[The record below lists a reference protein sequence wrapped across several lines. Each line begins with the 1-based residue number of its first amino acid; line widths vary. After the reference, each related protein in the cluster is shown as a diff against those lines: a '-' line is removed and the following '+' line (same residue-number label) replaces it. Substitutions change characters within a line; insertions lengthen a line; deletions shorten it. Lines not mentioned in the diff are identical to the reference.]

1 MNSFARSTALVFACL
16 LGLTR
21 LMAAEPQADF
31 DQAEKLAKDNNHRE
45 AANAF
50 KAILER
56 KDVDGRLLAK
66 TLAHA
71 VESLEN
77 LSAPAE
83 AEQVIESAATSHA
96 GQWLV
101 VEQAAKSLMQLDHE
115 GRWLNNQFVRGGNS
129 GLYRNAEARDR
140 VRALQL
146 LLAARK
152 AMPAD
157 AAKSDRGRLMALLI
171 AAWGEERSAS
181 ELLRLT
187 DVTTLPDYDEQPPWE
202 RQYDEMRG
210 YPVDEQGEPVFFA
223 MPASFESATT
233 DGERLRWAFQE
244 WAAISAGNAT
254 VAKFRW
260 AQRVKDWLGVGT
272 LNNIF
277 RANDDASVTRNSIAA
292 LHTLSEDETTAKL
305 ATGPK
310 RFKLPRGYSFL
321 ADLREV
327 SVAKVDPKDVFDGDQ
342 DDALSNN
349 LDASSLIVDELR
361 GRHQFVEAAAELNA
375 AIARTS
381 DQDMLKSL
389 RDQHEQI
396 VGNWGAIETGEYG
409 KSQPEGRKARLSLLY
424 RNTTKAEFSARRVDV
439 AKLLEDTK
447 AYLKSR
453 PQDHDWEKSE
463 VGNIG
468 QRLLKEGGLKYLS
481 VPVAHWTQDLQPAA
495 KHWDKRIEIETP
507 LSEAGAYLVEVSFNG
522 EHTTRALL
530 WIEGLAIVQSWS
542 EGSLHCFV
550 CDAVT
555 GAPVPNAKVNFFGY
569 STEYKRDGILTSR
582 ASLQYKFSEATKTT
596 DENGVVKL
604 GVNDVMK
611 WLIVARD
618 GRGHVAY
625 MGYDALGY
633 PNVYESQPRQ
643 SRIFTITDRPVY
655 RPGQEVKWQL
665 WARMVGYDPKLN
677 TNPFTGDKCEIT
689 IMNPRGEKVSEKT
702 YRVDESGAVQDTL
715 ALAEDATLG
724 SYQMSIRLNG
734 NDGPFGNHS
743 FRVEEYK
750 KPEFEVKVK
759 APEKPVALGEAFEFS
774 VKADYYFG
782 GAVKEGR
789 VKYKVQRTAHIDTW
803 FPAGRWDWLFGS
815 GYGWRSTSYSWY
827 PGADSWCIAMP
838 RWPWYGGRSDP
849 PELVAEGEQ
858 AIGADGTIKVK
869 IDTALAKELHGDE
882 DHRYSIDVEVTDN
895 SRRTIFGKGGVLAAR
910 KPFMAYVSLDRGWYQ
925 TGDQATAS
933 FFARTLD
940 GREVEATGAVT
951 VFKVTYAANGT
962 PNEESVH
969 SAPVKLKPDD
979 AHTGE
984 RATFKWP
991 QAGQYRVSVKLKDTA
1006 GHEVEA
1012 STFVL
1017 VRGEGFN
1024 GKDFRF
1030 DDLEVV
1036 TAQDEYKPGDEV
1048 ELLINTNRPGSTVA
1062 LFVRD
1067 TRKDPVWL
1075 TLDGK
1080 STSYRFKLSE
1090 ADQPNIFIDAYTVS
1104 NATLHKVTRQIIV
1117 PPSKRIATVE
1127 LITDKPTYQPRESS
1141 KATLRVKD
1149 QHGQPFVGNVVLTA
1163 YDKSLEYISGGSN
1176 TPEMR
1181 GYFWGW
1187 QRIHSGRFGYSA
1199 RSLEGWL
1206 LREGE
1211 PRMAIPVVNIVQG
1224 IGDSYEPLSKSS
1236 RVSSSVRS
1244 RALSAVAP
1252 APMAM
1257 AAPPASPAEGRASA
1271 KAEATLS
1278 YSAGDVG
1285 GGAAG
1290 NEPAQPVMIR
1300 TNLADSA
1307 VWLTS
1312 VKTNEA
1318 GEASIDFAMPDNLT
1332 TWKLQSWVMGRD
1344 TQVGEASVEVITRK
1358 DLMVRLQAPRFFVEK
1373 DEVTISANVHN
1384 ETDKE
1389 LGVRAL
1395 LEVTSGGGDLVAL
1408 DDGKMPSLQGSIP
1421 AHGEKRFD
1429 WRAKVRGSG
1438 QVQITVKAIAEGAS
1452 DAMQMSFPVYEHG
1465 TLKTDSWSLA
1475 MRGDQGSGKI
1485 EFTVP
1490 AERRPE
1496 LSRLEVRYSPTL
1508 AMAMIDALPYLA
1520 DYPYGCTE
1528 QTLNRFVPTVIT
1540 LGVLKDLGLDLKAI
1554 RDKRVNLNAQEI
1566 GDAKDRAKRWQGKN
1580 DKGENKDAVFDE
1592 AKVQRMARAG
1602 LTRLAAMKGSDGG
1615 WGWFPG
1621 GRESSAHITAQVVHG
1636 LIAAQQAG
1644 MKDARIDALIQSG
1657 MAFLE
1662 AHENEELRKM
1672 RLPEKDTHH
1681 KSQPDN
1687 TDALV
1692 HCVLAERGIGDK
1704 AMRAAL
1710 YDHRADLS
1718 HLNVALLG
1726 LAFHQVKDT
1735 ERRDMCLRNLRQF
1748 VKQDDENQTAWLDLP
1763 GQGWWFWWHDPI
1775 ETQAAFLRLLC
1786 KVEPKG
1792 DLASRIAKHLL
1803 NNRRNGHYWNSTR
1816 DTAAVIESLAAY
1828 VKASGESKP
1837 DLKLEVVL
1845 DGEVKKTLA
1854 ITAENLFAFDSSFV
1868 LDGLDVKSGKH
1879 TLEFRKQGGSPL
1891 YANAY
1896 LTVYSKE
1903 DMIPA
1908 AGLEVKVNRK
1918 FYKLTEQK
1926 QTKQVSGSRGQVVG
1940 QQTLKYARTE
1950 LASGDPLI
1958 SGDLVEVELSIESK
1972 NDYEYVLIADPKPAG
1987 FEPVDVQSGWS
1998 WTGLSAYRE
2007 FRDEKVAFF
2016 ADRLPQGTHN
2026 VSYRVKAE
2034 IPGKFSALPTKA
2046 EAMYAPELRAN
2057 AAEWKAAISDR

>member
-1 MNSFARSTALVFACL
+1 
-16 LGLTR
+16 
-21 LMAAEPQADF
+21 MAIEPQSAF
-31 DQAEKLAKDNNHRE
+31 DQAVKLATDNNHRE

-56 KDVDGRLLAK
+56 KDVDGHLLAK
-66 TLAHA
+66 TLEHA
-71 VESLEN
+71 VESLSN
-77 LSAPAE
+77 LNEPDE
-83 AEQVIESAATSHA
+83 AEQVIEAAAKTHA

-101 VEQAAKSLMQLDHE
+101 LEQAAHSLMEVDHD
-115 GRWLNNQFVRGGNS
+115 GRWLNNQFVRGSDS
-129 GLYRNAEARDR
+129 GLYRDATERDR
-140 VRALQL
+140 VRSLQL

-157 AAKSDRGRLMALLI
+157 TSKADRGRLLALLI
-171 AAWGEERSAS
+171 NAWGEERSAS

-187 DVTTLPDYDEQPPWE
+187 DVSTLPDYDEQHPWE
-202 RQYDEMRG
+202 HHDDAHG
-210 YPVDEQGEPVFFA
+210 YPVDEKGEPLFFA
-223 MPASFESATT
+223 MPASFEAATT
-233 DGERLRWAFQE
+233 DGERLRWALHE
-244 WAAISAGNAT
+244 WAGVSAGNA
-254 VAKFRW
+254 VLAKYQW
-260 AQRVKDWLGVGT
+260 AERVQSWFGVGT
-272 LNNIF
+272 LENMF
-277 RANDDASVTRNSIAA
+277 HADVSAMRSSSIAA
-292 LHTLSEDETTAKL
+292 VHTLAEDETTAKL

-310 RFKLPRGYSFL
+310 RFKLPRDYAFL
-321 ADLREV
+321 TDLREV
-327 SVAKVDPKDVFDGDQ
+327 AVAKMDPKDVFDGHEGEHETISR
-342 DDALSNN
+342 A
-349 LDASSLIVDELR
+349 ASHSIVSELLA
-361 GRHQFVEAAAELNA
+361 RHQFVEAAVELQA
-375 AIARTS
+375 AIKRTT
-381 DQDMLKSL
+381 DKDELKSL

-396 VGNWGAIETGEYG
+396 VGNWGRIEDG
-409 KSQPEGRKARLSLLY
+409 KPQPAGTKAKLSLVF
-424 RNTTKAEFSARRVDV
+424 RNATKAEFSARRVDV

-447 AYLKSR
+447 AYLKTR
-453 PQDHDWEKSE
+453 PQEQDWERINLS
-463 VGNIG
+463 GIG
-468 QRLLKEGGLKYLS
+468 RRLLNDEGLKYLS
-481 VPVAHWTQDLQPAA
+481 APVATWAQDLQPRP
-495 KHWDKRIEIETP
+495 KHWDKRIESETP

-522 EHTTRALL
+522 EHATRALL
-530 WIEGLAIVQSWS
+530 WIERLAMVQTTLSD
-542 EGSLHCFV
+542 GVHCFV

-555 GAPVPNAKVNFFGY
+555 GAPVAKASVNAFGY
-569 STEYKRDGILTSR
+569 RAEWKRDGILTSKS
-582 ASLQYKFSEATKTT
+582 SLQYTFTEMTRST
-596 DENGVVKL
+596 DEHGVVKL
-604 GVNDVMK
+604 TAQNDLQWV
-611 WLIVARD
+611 ITARD
-618 GRGHVAY
+618 KQGRLAY
-625 MGYDALGY
+625 SGF
-633 PNVYESQPRQ
+633 ESFYSPGRNAEQLRQ
-643 SRIFTITDRPVY
+643 SRIFTMTDRPVY
-655 RPGQEVKWQL
+655 RPGQPVKWQL
-665 WARMVGYDPKLN
+665 WARQVGYDPKLI
-677 TNPFTGDKCEIT
+677 TNAFTGDKCEVI
-689 IMNPRGEKVSEKT
+689 IMNQRGEKVSEKT
-702 YRVDESGAVQDTL
+702 YRVDESGAVEDSLT
-715 ALAEDATLG
+715 LAEDATLG
-724 SYQMSIRLNG
+724 VYRMIIKLNG
-734 NDGPFGNHS
+734 KDGPFGNHS

-759 APEKPVALGEAFEFS
+759 APDEPVALGDAFEFS

-789 VKYKVQRTAHIDTW
+789 VKYKVQRTAHTDTW

-827 PGADSWCIAMP
+827 PGANSWCMCVP
-838 RWPWYGGRSDP
+838 RWPWYFQRSDP
-849 PELVAEGEQ
+849 PELIAQGEQ
-858 AIGADGTIKVK
+858 AIGPDGTIKVK

-882 DHRYSIDVEVTDN
+882 DHRYSIEVEVTDN
-895 SRRTIFGKGGVLAAR
+895 SRRTIFGKGSVLAAR
-910 KPFMAYVSLDRGWYQ
+910 KPFMTYVTMDRGWYQ
-925 TGDQATAS
+925 TGDQAKAS
-933 FFARTLD
+933 FAARTLD
-940 GREVEATGAVT
+940 GRAVKATGAMT
-951 VFKVTYAANGT
+951 VFKVSYAADGT
-962 PNEESVH
+962 LKEESMH
-969 SAPVKLKPDD
+969 EADVKLADE
-979 AHTGE
+979 E
-984 RATFKWP
+984 RGASAQATFKWP
-991 QAGQYRVSVKLKDTA
+991 KAGQYRVRLKLTDTK
-1006 GHEVEA
+1006 GHTEES
-1012 STFVL
+1012 STFVV

-1024 GKDFRF
+1024 GKDSRF
-1030 DDLEVV
+1030 DDLEVL

-1048 ELLINTNRPGSTVA
+1048 ELLINTNRTGATVA

-1067 TRKDPVWL
+1067 ANKDPVWL

-1104 NATLHKVTRQIIV
+1104 NAVLHKVTRQIIV
-1117 PPSKRIATVE
+1117 PPSKRIASVE
-1127 LITDKPTYQPRESS
+1127 LVTDKPTYQPRESS

-1149 QHGQPFVGNVVLTA
+1149 QHGQPFVGNVVITA
-1163 YDKSLEYISGGSN
+1163 YDKALEYISGGGN

-1181 GYFWGW
+1181 GFFWGW
-1187 QRIHSGRFGYSA
+1187 KRNHSISIKD
-1199 RSLEGWL
+1199 SLRRLETGL
-1206 LREGE
+1206 QKEGE
-1211 PRMAIPVVNIVQG
+1211 IAMNLWLSSEVVEFDG
-1224 IGDSYEPLSKSS
+1224 FMTSS
-1236 RVSSSVRS
+1236 ATGSMRS
-1244 RALSAVAP
+1244 RGMPSAKSPMAP

-1257 AAPPASPAEGRASA
+1257 AAPPASPAEGRALA
-1271 KAEATLS
+1271 KNS
-1278 YSAGDVG
+1278 YASESFGGVGAG
-1285 GGAAG
+1285 GGFGRGESA
-1290 NEPAQPVMIR
+1290 PAEPVMIR
-1300 TNLADSA
+1300 SNLADSA

-1318 GEASIDFAMPDNLT
+1318 GEASIDFPLPDNLT
-1332 TWKLQSWVMGRD
+1332 TWKLQSWVMGRE

-1389 LGVRAL
+1389 LGVKAL

-1408 DDGKMPSLQGSIP
+1408 DDGSEQGQGVTASSRQRGDDGKMPSLLGTIP
-1421 AHGEKRFD
+1421 AHSEKRFD
-1429 WRAKVRGSG
+1429 WRAKVKGSG
-1438 QVQITVKAIAEGAS
+1438 QVQLTVKAISEGAS
-1452 DAMQMSFPVYEHG
+1452 DAMQMSFPVIEHG

-1475 MRGDQGSGKI
+1475 MRSDQGSGKL

-1490 AERRPE
+1490 DERRPE

-1566 GDAKDRAKRWQGKN
+1566 GDAKERAKRWQGKT
-1580 DKGENKDAVFDE
+1580 DKGEDKDAVFDE
-1592 AKVQRMARAG
+1592 SKVQRMARSG
-1602 LTRLAAMKGSDGG
+1602 LNRLAAMKNNDNG
-1615 WGWFPG
+1615 WSWFPG
-1621 GRESSAHITAQVVHG
+1621 ARESSAHITAQVVHG
-1636 LIAAQQAG
+1636 LIAAQRAG
-1644 MKDARIDALIQSG
+1644 LKEAKIDELIRLG
-1657 MAFLE
+1657 TAWLE
-1662 AHENEELRKM
+1662 AHENGELRRM
-1672 RLPEKDTHH
+1672 RLPAKDRDH
-1681 KSQPDN
+1681 KSQPDD

-1692 HCVLAERGIGDK
+1692 HSVLAERGIGDK

-1710 YDHRADLS
+1710 YDHRGDLS

-1763 GQGWWFWWHDPI
+1763 GKGWWFWWHDPI

-1792 DLASRIAKHLL
+1792 DLASRLAKHLL

-1816 DTAAVIESLAAY
+1816 DTAAVVEALADY

-1837 DLKLEVVL
+1837 DMKLDVVL
-1845 DGEVKKTLA
+1845 DGEVKKSLT

-1868 LDGLDVKSGKH
+1868 LDGLDVRSGKH
-1879 TLEFRKQGGSPL
+1879 TLEFRKQGGSAL

-1896 LTVYSKE
+1896 LTVYSKQ

-1918 FYKLTEQK
+1918 FYKLVEQK
-1926 QTKQVSGSRGQVVG
+1926 QTKEVSGSRGQVVA
-1940 QQTLKYARTE
+1940 QQGVKYQRVE
-1950 LASGDPLI
+1950 LASGDPLV

-2016 ADRLPQGTHN
+2016 AERLPQGTHN

>member
-1 MNSFARSTALVFACL
+1 MNSLARSTLVAIACL
-16 LGLTR
+16 LGFTP
-21 LMAAEPQADF
+21 LMAIEQPQTAF
-31 DQAEKLAKDNNHRE
+31 DQAEKLANDNNHRE

-56 KDVDGRLLAK
+56 RDVEGRLIAK
-66 TLAHA
+66 TLQRA
-71 VESLEN
+71 VESLNN
-77 LSAPAE
+77 LDEAAE
-83 AEQVIESAATSHA
+83 AEQVIETAAKSHA
-96 GQWLV
+96 DQWLV
-101 VEQAAKSLMQLDHE
+101 LEQAALSIMQLNHQ
-115 GRWLNNQFVRGGNS
+115 GRWLNNQFMRSGQS
-129 GLYRNAEARDR
+129 GLYRDATERDR
-140 VRALQL
+140 VRAFQL

-157 AAKSDRGRLMALLI
+157 ASKADRGRLLATLI
-171 AAWGEERSAS
+171 AAWGDGRSPS

-187 DVTTLPDYDEQPPWE
+187 DVTTLPDYDESYPWQHQ
-202 RQYDEMRG
+202 RDEARG
-210 YPVDEQGEPVFFA
+210 YPVDEKGEPVFFA
-223 MPASFESATT
+223 MPASFEAATT
-233 DGERLRWAFQE
+233 DGERLRWALHE
-244 WAAISAGNAT
+244 WAGVSAGNA
-254 VAKFRW
+254 VLAKYRW
-260 AQRVKDWLGVGT
+260 AERVQSWFGVGT
-272 LNNIF
+272 LENVF
-277 RANDDASVTRNSIAA
+277 RAEADESATRTSIAA
-292 LHTLSEDETTAKL
+292 VHTLAEDETTAKL

-310 RFKLPRGYSFL
+310 RFKLPRDYAFL

-327 SVAKVDPKDVFDGDQ
+327 SVAKVDPKDVFDGDG
-342 DDALSNN
+342 DDGVSSSRA
-349 LDASSLIVDELR
+349 ASASIVSEFLA
-361 GRHQFVEAAAELNA
+361 RHQFVEAATELKA
-375 AIARTS
+375 AMTRTT
-381 DQDMLKSL
+381 DKDELKSL

-396 VGNWGAIETGEYG
+396 VGNWGRIENG
-409 KSQPEGRKARLSLLY
+409 KPQPAGTKAKLSLVF
-424 RNTTKAEFSARRVDV
+424 RNATKAEFSARRVDV

-447 AYLKSR
+447 AYLKTR
-453 PQDHDWEKSE
+453 PQQQEWELTNVSR
-463 VGNIG
+463 IG
-468 QRLLKEGGLKYLS
+468 HRLMEDSGLKYLS
-481 VPVAHWTQDLQPAA
+481 APVATWTQDLQPRS
-495 KHWDKRIEIETP
+495 KHWDERIEAETP

-530 WIEGLAIVQSWS
+530 WIEGLAIVQTTLSD
-542 EGSLHCFV
+542 GVHCFV

-555 GAPVPNAKVNFFGY
+555 GAPVPNAKVNGFGY
-569 STEYKRDGILTSR
+569 RAEWKRDGVLTSKS
-582 ASLQYKFSEATKTT
+582 SLQYTFNEATRST
-596 DENGVVKL
+596 DEHGVVKFSAR
-604 GVNDVMK
+604 NDLQ
-611 WLIVARD
+611 WLFVARD
-618 GRGHVAY
+618 AAGRLAY
-625 MGYDALGY
+625 SGF
-633 PNVYESQPRQ
+633 ESFYSPGRNAEMLRQ
-643 SRIFTITDRPVY
+643 SRVFTMTDRPVY
-655 RPGQEVKWQL
+655 RPGQPVKWQL
-665 WARMVGYDPKLN
+665 WARQVGYDPKLN
-677 TNPFTGDKCEIT
+677 TNAFTGDKCEVT

-702 YRVDESGAVQDTL
+702 YRVDDSGAVEDTL
-715 ALAEDATLG
+715 TLAEDATLG
-724 SYQMSIRLNG
+724 MYRMSIRLNG
-734 NDGPFGNHS
+734 KEGPFGNHS

-759 APEKPVALGEAFEFS
+759 APETPVALGDAFEFS

-789 VKYKVQRTAHIDTW
+789 VKYKVQRMAHTDTW

-815 GYGWRSTSYSWY
+815 GYGWRNQSYSWY
-827 PGADSWCIAMP
+827 PGAGSWCIALP
-838 RWPWYGGRSDP
+838 RWPWYSWHSDP
-849 PELVAEGEQ
+849 PELIAQGEQ

-882 DHRYSIDVEVTDN
+882 DHRYSIEVKVTDN
-895 SRRTIFGKGGVLAAR
+895 SRRTIFGKGSVLAAR
-910 KPFMAYVSLDRGWYQ
+910 KPFMAYVSLNRGWYQ

-940 GREVEATGAVT
+940 GREVAATGTMT
-951 VFKVTYAANGT
+951 VSKITYAADGT
-962 PNEESVH
+962 PKEESVH
-969 SAPVKLKPDD
+969 EAKVTLGKDD
-979 AHTGE
+979 DRTGTV
-984 RATFKWP
+984 RTTFKWP
-991 QAGQYRVSVKLKDTA
+991 QAGQYRVSVKLKDAA

-1012 STFVL
+1012 STFVV

-1030 DDLEVV
+1030 DDLEVL

-1067 TRKDPVWL
+1067 SNKDPVWL

-1090 ADQPNIFIDAYTVS
+1090 ADQPNVFIDAYTVS
-1104 NATLHKVTRQIIV
+1104 NATLHRVTRQIIV
-1117 PPSKRIATVE
+1117 PPSKRIASVE
-1127 LITDKPTYQPRESS
+1127 LVTDKPTYQPRESS

-1163 YDKSLEYISGGSN
+1163 YDKALEYISGGSN

-1181 GYFWGW
+1181 GFFWGW
-1187 QRIHSGRFGYSA
+1187 KRSHSISIKD
-1199 RSLEGWL
+1199 SLRALETGL
-1206 LREGE
+1206 QKEGE
-1211 PRMAIPVVNIVQG
+1211 IAMNLWLSSEVVEFDGFIING
-1224 IGDSYEPLSKSS
+1224 GATGAF
-1236 RVSSSVRS
+1236 RS
-1244 RALSAVAP
+1244 RGVPSGKAAMSP

-1257 AAPPASPAEGRASA
+1257 VADPRASPAEGRVLA
-1271 KAEATLS
+1271 KAAVG
-1278 YSAGDVG
+1278 YAANAIG
-1285 GGAAG
+1285 GGSGG
-1290 NEPAQPVMIR
+1290 NEPAEPVMIR
-1300 TNLADSA
+1300 SNLADSA
-1307 VWLTS
+1307 VWLTT
-1312 VKTNEA
+1312 VKTNDA
-1318 GEASIDFAMPDNLT
+1318 GEASIDFPLPDTLT
-1332 TWKLQSWVMGRD
+1332 TWKLQSWVMGRE

-1389 LGVRAL
+1389 LGVKAL

-1408 DDGKMPSLQGSIP
+1408 DEGKMPSLQGSIP

-1429 WRAKVRGSG
+1429 WRAKVKGSG

-1452 DAMQMSFPVYEHG
+1452 DAMQMSFPVIEHG

-1475 MRGDQGSGKI
+1475 LRGDQGSGKI

-1490 AERRPE
+1490 EERRPE

-1528 QTLNRFVPTVIT
+1528 QTLNRFVPTVLT

-1580 DKGENKDAVFDE
+1580 DKGEDKDAVFDE
-1592 AKVQRMARAG
+1592 SKVQRMARAG
-1602 LTRLAAMKGSDGG
+1602 LNRLAAMKNNDNG
-1615 WGWFPG
+1615 WSWFPG
-1621 GRESSAHITAQVVHG
+1621 ARESSAHITAQVVHG
-1636 LIAAQQAG
+1636 LLAAQRAG
-1644 MKDARIDALIQSG
+1644 MKNAQLDALIQMG
-1657 MAFLE
+1657 TAWLE
-1662 AHENEELRKM
+1662 AHENGELRRM
-1672 RLPEKDTHH
+1672 RLPEKDRDH

-1692 HCVLAERGIGDK
+1692 HSVLAERGIGDK

-1726 LAFHQVKDT
+1726 IAFHQVKDN

-1763 GQGWWFWWHDPI
+1763 GNGWWFWWHDPI

-1803 NNRRNGHYWNSTR
+1803 NNRRHGHYWNSTR
-1816 DTAAVIESLAAY
+1816 DTAAVIEALADY
-1828 VKASGESKP
+1828 TKASGESKP
-1837 DLKLEVVL
+1837 DLKLDVVL
-1845 DGEVKKTLA
+1845 DGEVKKSLA
-1854 ITAENLFAFDSSFV
+1854 ITAENLFAFDGSFV
-1868 LDGLDVKSGKH
+1868 LDGMEVKSGKH

-1918 FYKLTEQK
+1918 FYKLVEQK
-1926 QTKQVSGSRGQVVG
+1926 TTREVSGSRGQVVA
-1940 QQTLKYARTE
+1940 QQSAKYQRIE
-1950 LASGDPLI
+1950 LASGDPLV

-2057 AAEWKAAISDR
+2057 AAEWKAAINDR

>member
-1 MNSFARSTALVFACL
+1 MNSLVRSTALVIACL
-16 LGLTR
+16 IGFTP
-21 LMAAEPQADF
+21 LMAIEPQTAF
-31 DQAEKLAKDNNHRE
+31 DQAAKLAKDNNYRE

-50 KAILER
+50 EAILER
-56 KDVDGRLLAK
+56 QDVDGHLLA
-66 TLAHA
+66 
-71 VESLEN
+71 ESLRQVVDSLAN
-77 LSAPAE
+77 LGEPVE
-83 AEQVIESAATSHA
+83 AEQIIESTVTKHA
-96 GQWLV
+96 KQWLV
-101 VEQAAKSLMQLDHE
+101 LEQAAQSLASLDRE
-115 GRWLNNQFVRGGNS
+115 GRWLNNQFVRGGDS
-129 GLYRNAEARDR
+129 GLYRSAEERDR

-157 AAKSDRGRLMALLI
+157 AAKADRGRLLASLI
-171 AAWGEERSAS
+171 DAWGNDLSSEGRSAS
-181 ELLRLT
+181 QLLQLT
-187 DVTTLPDYDEQPPWE
+187 DVTTLPDYDEQRPW
-202 RQYDEMRG
+202 RQMDRRG
-210 YPVDEQGEPVFFA
+210 YPVDELGRVIVFSL
-223 MPASFESATT
+223 PASFEAASN
-233 DGERLRWAFQE
+233 DGERFRFALQE
-244 WAAISAGNAT
+244 WSAISDGNAT
-254 VAKFRW
+254 VAKYRW
-260 AQRVKDWLGVGT
+260 AERVRSWLGVGT
-272 LNNIF
+272 LENVF
-277 RANDDASVTRNSIAA
+277 RAEADESATRSSIAA
-292 LHTLSEDETTAKL
+292 VHTLTEDETTAKL
-305 ATGPK
+305 ATGPQ
-310 RFKLPRGYSFL
+310 RFKLPRDYAFL
-321 ADLREV
+321 ANLREV
-327 SVAKVDPKDVFDGDQ
+327 SVAQVDRKDVFDGRGGGEG
-342 DDALSNN
+342 LEPTI
-349 LDASSLIVDELR
+349 ASHAIVSELLA
-361 GRHQFVEAAAELNA
+361 RHQFVEAAVELKS
-375 AIARTS
+375 AIARTT
-381 DQDMLKSL
+381 DKDELKSL

-396 VGNWGAIETGEYG
+396 VGNWGRIEEG
-409 KSQPEGRKARLSLLY
+409 KPQPAGTKAKLSLVF
-424 RNTTKAEFSARRVDV
+424 RNATKAEFSARRVDV
-439 AKLLEDTK
+439 AKLLEDSK
-447 AYLKSR
+447 AYLKTR
-453 PQDHDWEKSE
+453 PQERDWERTE
-463 VGNIG
+463 VGRIG
-468 QRLLKEGGLKYLS
+468 QRLLRDGGLKYLS
-481 VPVAHWTQDLQPAA
+481 VPVAHWSLDLQPAA
-495 KHWDKRIEIETP
+495 KHWDKRIENETP
-507 LSEAGAYLVEVSFNG
+507 LNEAGAYLVEVSFNG

-530 WIEGLAIVQSWS
+530 WIEGLAIVQTTL
-542 EGSLHCFV
+542 GDGLHCFV
-550 CDAVT
+550 CDAAT
-555 GAPVPNAKVNFFGY
+555 GAPVPKAKVSFFGY
-569 STEYKRDGILTSR
+569 DVEYKREGILTSR
-582 ASLQYKFSEATKTT
+582 ESWQYKFSETTKTT
-596 DENGVVKL
+596 DDNGVVKL
-604 GVNDVMK
+604 SANDGMQ

-618 GRGHVAY
+618 AAGRLAY
-625 MGYDALGY
+625 SGF
-633 PNVYESQPRQ
+633 ESFYAPGRNDEDRRQ

-665 WARMVGYDPKLN
+665 WARKVGYDPKLN
-677 TNPFTGDKCEIT
+677 TNPFTGDQCEVT
-689 IMNPRGEKVSEKT
+689 IMNQRGEKVSEKT

-724 SYQMSIRLNG
+724 IYRMIIRLNG
-734 NDGPFGNHS
+734 KEGPFGNHS

-759 APEKPVALGEAFEFS
+759 APDKPVALGEAFEFS

-789 VKYKVQRTAHIDTW
+789 VKYKVQRTAHTDTW

-815 GYGWRSTSYSWY
+815 GYGWRSVSYDWY
-827 PGADSWCIAMP
+827 PGAGSWCICTP
-838 RWPWYGGRSDP
+838 RWPWYNWRSDP

-895 SRRTIFGKGGVLAAR
+895 SRRTIFGKGSVLAAR
-910 KPFMAYVSLDRGWYQ
+910 KPFIAYVSLDRGWYQ

-951 VFKVTYAANGT
+951 VFKVTYAADGT
-962 PNEESVH
+962 PKEESVH

-991 QAGQYRVSVKLKDTA
+991 QAGQFRVSVKLKDTA

-1067 TRKDPVWL
+1067 TRKEPVWL

-1104 NATLHKVTRQIIV
+1104 NAMLHKVTRQIIV
-1117 PPSKRIATVE
+1117 PPSKRIASVE

-1149 QHGQPFVGNVVLTA
+1149 QHGQPFIGNVVLTA

-1181 GYFWGW
+1181 GFFWGW
-1187 QRIHSGRFGYSA
+1187 KRTYFANFRD
-1199 RSLEGWL
+1199 SLRALETGL
-1206 LREGE
+1206 QKEGE
-1211 PRMAIPVVNIVQG
+1211 IAMNLL
-1224 IGDSYEPLSKSS
+1224 LSDEM
-1236 RVSSSVRS
+1236 VEFDAFVDLNAPGATRS
-1244 RALSAVAP
+1244 RGVHSAKAAMAP

-1257 AAPPASPAEGRASA
+1257 AAAPAAPAEGRALA
-1271 KAEATLS
+1271 KNEMS
-1278 YSAGDVG
+1278 YADGAISGG
-1285 GGAAG
+1285 SGGA
-1290 NEPAQPVMIR
+1290 EPAQPVMIR
-1300 TNLADSA
+1300 SNLADSA

-1312 VKTNEA
+1312 VKTNDA

-1389 LGVRAL
+1389 LGVKAV

-1452 DAMQMSFPVYEHG
+1452 DATQMSFPVYEHG

-1475 MRGDQGSGKI
+1475 MRGDQASGKI

-1490 AERRPE
+1490 EERRPE

-1580 DKGENKDAVFDE
+1580 DKGEDKDAVFDE

-1602 LTRLAAMKGSDGG
+1602 LTRLAAMKGGDGG

-1621 GRESSAHITAQVVHG
+1621 DRESSTHITAQVVHG
-1636 LIAAQQAG
+1636 LVASQQAG
-1644 MKDARIDALIQSG
+1644 MKDARIDALLQSG
-1657 MAFLE
+1657 TAFLE

-1692 HCVLAERGIGDK
+1692 HSVLVERGIGDK
-1704 AMRAAL
+1704 AMRSAL
-1710 YDHRADLS
+1710 YEHRADLS

-1748 VKQDDENQTAWLDLP
+1748 VKQDDENQTAWLNLP

-1803 NNRRNGHYWNSTR
+1803 NNRRHGHYWSSTR

-1828 VKASGESKP
+1828 VKASVESKP

-1854 ITAENLFAFDSSFV
+1854 ITGENLFAFDSSFV
-1868 LDGLDVKSGKH
+1868 LDGVDVKSGKH

-1950 LASGDPLI
+1950 LASGDALV

-2016 ADRLPQGTHN
+2016 AERLPQGTHN

-2057 AAEWKAAISDR
+2057 ASEWKAAISDR

>member
-1 MNSFARSTALVFACL
+1 
-16 LGLTR
+16 
-21 LMAAEPQADF
+21 MAIEPQSAF
-31 DQAEKLAKDNNHRE
+31 DQAVKLATDNNHRE

-56 KDVDGRLLAK
+56 KDVNGHLLAK
-66 TLAHA
+66 TLEHA
-71 VESLEN
+71 VESLSN
-77 LSAPAE
+77 LNEPDE
-83 AEQVIESAATSHA
+83 AEQVIEAAAKTHA

-101 VEQAAKSLMQLDHE
+101 LEQAAQSLMEVDHD
-115 GRWLNNQFVRGGNS
+115 GRWLNNQFVRGGDS
-129 GLYRNAEARDR
+129 GLYRDATERDR
-140 VRALQL
+140 VRSLQL

-157 AAKSDRGRLMALLI
+157 AAKADRGRLLHSLI
-171 AAWGEERSAS
+171 AAWGDGRSAS

-187 DVTTLPDYDEQPPWE
+187 DVSTLPDYDEQHPWE
-202 RQYDEMRG
+202 HHDDAHG
-210 YPVDEQGEPVFFA
+210 YPVDEKGEPVFFA
-223 MPASFESATT
+223 MPASFEIAAN
-233 DGERLRWAFQE
+233 DGERLRFAFHEAAAVSESNAFYAKELWALR
-244 WAAISAGNAT
+244 
-254 VAKFRW
+254 VARW
-260 AQRVKDWLGVGT
+260 FSVST
-272 LNNIF
+272 LAYSFPIRENE
-277 RANDDASVTRNSIAA
+277 SVPHNSIAA
-292 LHTLSEDETTAKL
+292 LHTLAEDETVARL

-310 RFKLPRGYSFL
+310 RFKLPRDYNFL
-321 ADLREV
+321 AALREL
-327 SVAKVDPKDVFDGDQ
+327 STSKIERKDFGGNANEGR
-342 DDALSNN
+342 ALPEP
-349 LDASSLIVDELR
+349 ASQVIVGELLAR
-361 GRHQFVEAAAELNA
+361 YQFVEAAAELKA
-375 AIARTS
+375 AMTRTT
-381 DQDMLKSL
+381 DKDELKSL

-396 VGNWGAIETGEYG
+396 VGNWGRIEDG
-409 KSQPEGRKARLSLLY
+409 KPQPAGTKAKLSLIF
-424 RNTTKAEFSARRVDV
+424 RNATKAEFSARRVDV

-447 AYLKSR
+447 AYLKTR
-453 PQDHDWEKSE
+453 PQEQDWERINLS
-463 VGNIG
+463 GIG
-468 QRLLKEGGLKYLS
+468 RRLLNDEGLKYLS
-481 VPVAHWTQDLQPAA
+481 APVATWTQDLQPRP
-495 KHWDKRIEIETP
+495 KHWDKRIETETP

-522 EHTTRALL
+522 EHATRALL
-530 WIEGLAIVQSWS
+530 WIEGLAIMQTTLSDGV
-542 EGSLHCFV
+542 HCFV

-555 GAPVPNAKVNFFGY
+555 GAPVAKASVNAFGY
-569 STEYKRDGILTSR
+569 RAKWKRDGILTSKS
-582 ASLQYKFSEATKTT
+582 SLQYTFTEMTRTT
-596 DENGVVKL
+596 DEHGVVKL
-604 GVNDVMK
+604 SAQNDLQWV
-611 WLIVARD
+611 ITARD
-618 GRGHVAY
+618 KQGRLAY
-625 MGYDALGY
+625 SGF
-633 PNVYESQPRQ
+633 ESFYYQRSNAEQLRQ
-643 SRIFTITDRPVY
+643 SRIFTMTDRPVY
-655 RPGQEVKWQL
+655 RPGQPVKWQL
-665 WARMVGYDPKLN
+665 WARQVGYDPKLN
-677 TNPFTGDKCEIT
+677 TNAFKGDKCEVI

-715 ALAEDATLG
+715 TLAEDATLG
-724 SYQMSIRLNG
+724 VYRMAIKLNG
-734 NDGPFGNHS
+734 NSGPFGNHS

-759 APEKPVALGEAFEFS
+759 APDEPVALGDAFEFS

-789 VKYKVQRTAHIDTW
+789 VKYKVQRTAHTDTW

-827 PGADSWCIAMP
+827 PGAGSWCMCVP
-838 RWPWYGGRSDP
+838 RWPWYFQRSDP
-849 PELVAEGEQ
+849 PELIAQGEQ
-858 AIGADGTIKVK
+858 AIGPDGTIKVK

-882 DHRYSIDVEVTDN
+882 DHRYSIEVEVTDN
-895 SRRTIFGKGGVLAAR
+895 SRRTIFGKGSVLAAR
-910 KPFMAYVSLDRGWYQ
+910 KPFMTYVSLDRGWYQ
-925 TGDQATAS
+925 TGDQAKVS
-933 FFARTLD
+933 FAARTLD
-940 GREVEATGAVT
+940 GRAVKATGAMT
-951 VFKVTYAANGT
+951 VFKVSYTADGT
-962 PNEESVH
+962 PKEESVH
-969 SAPVKLKPDD
+969 ESDVKLADE
-979 AHTGE
+979 E
-984 RATFKWP
+984 RGASAQATFTWP
-991 QAGQYRVSVKLKDTA
+991 QPGQYRVRLKLTDTK

-1012 STFVL
+1012 STFVV

-1030 DDLEVV
+1030 DDLEVL
-1036 TAQDEYKPGDEV
+1036 TPQDEYKPGDEV
-1048 ELLINTNRPGSTVA
+1048 ELLINTNRTGATVA

-1067 TRKDPVWL
+1067 SNKDPVWL

-1104 NATLHKVTRQIIV
+1104 NAVLHKITRQIIV
-1117 PPSKRIATVE
+1117 PPSKRIASVE
-1127 LITDKPTYQPRESS
+1127 LVTDKPSYQPRESS

-1149 QHGQPFVGNVVLTA
+1149 QHGQPFVGNVVITA
-1163 YDKSLEYISGGSN
+1163 YDKALEYISGGGN

-1181 GYFWGW
+1181 GFFWGW
-1187 QRIHSGRFGYSA
+1187 KRNHSISIKD
-1199 RSLEGWL
+1199 SLRRLETGL
-1206 LREGE
+1206 QKEGE
-1211 PRMAIPVVNIVQG
+1211 IAMNLWLSSEVVEFDG
-1224 IGDSYEPLSKSS
+1224 FMTSS
-1236 RVSSSVRS
+1236 ATGSMRS
-1244 RALSAVAP
+1244 RGAPSLAVAAP

-1257 AAPPASPAEGRASA
+1257 AAAPAAPAAGRAMA
-1271 KAEATLS
+1271 KNSYAEMGYA
-1278 YSAGDVG
+1278 AGAIGGGSG
-1285 GGAAG
+1285 GGA
-1290 NEPAQPVMIR
+1290 PAEPVMIR
-1300 TNLADSA
+1300 SNLADSA
-1307 VWLTS
+1307 VWLTT

-1318 GEASIDFAMPDNLT
+1318 GEASIDFPLPDNLT
-1332 TWKLQSWVMGRD
+1332 TWKLQSWVMGRE

-1389 LGVRAL
+1389 LGVKTL

-1408 DDGKMPSLQGSIP
+1408 DDEKLASLQGSIP

-1429 WRAKVRGSG
+1429 WRAKVKGSG
-1438 QVQITVKAIAEGAS
+1438 QVQLTVKAIAEGAS
-1452 DAMQMSFPVYEHG
+1452 DAMQMSFPVFEHG

-1475 MRGDQGSGKI
+1475 MRSDQGSGKL

-1490 AERRPE
+1490 EERRPE

-1566 GDAKDRAKRWQGKN
+1566 GDAKERSKRWQSKN
-1580 DKGENKDAVFDE
+1580 DKGEDKDAVFDE
-1592 AKVQRMARAG
+1592 VRVLKMARSG
-1602 LTRLAAMKGSDGG
+1602 VTRLAGMKNSDGG
-1615 WGWFPG
+1615 WSWFPG
-1621 GRESSAHITAQVVHG
+1621 ARESSAHITAQVVHG
-1636 LIAAQQAG
+1636 LIAAQNKG
-1644 MKDARIDALIQSG
+1644 VFDPRVDGLIQSG
-1657 MAFLE
+1657 TVWLE
-1662 AHENEELRKM
+1662 THENGELRRM
-1672 RLPEKDTHH
+1672 RLPEKDRDH
-1681 KSQPDN
+1681 KSQPDD

-1692 HCVLAERGIGDK
+1692 HSVLAERGIGDK

-1763 GQGWWFWWHDPI
+1763 GKGWWFWWHDPI

-1786 KVEPKG
+1786 KVETKG
-1792 DLASRIAKHLL
+1792 DLSSRLAKHLL

-1816 DTAAVIESLAAY
+1816 DTAAVVEALADY

-1837 DLKLEVVL
+1837 DLKLDVVL
-1845 DGEVKKTLA
+1845 DGEVKKSLT
-1854 ITAENLFAFDSSFV
+1854 ITAENLFAFDGTFV
-1868 LDGLDVKSGKH
+1868 LDGADVKSGKH

-1896 LTVYSKE
+1896 LTVYSKQ

-1918 FYKLTEQK
+1918 FYKLVEQK
-1926 QTKQVSGSRGQVVG
+1926 QTKEVSGSRGQVVA
-1940 QQTLKYARTE
+1940 QQGVKYQRVE

-1987 FEPVDVQSGWS
+1987 FEPVDLQSGWS

-2057 AAEWKAAISDR
+2057 AAEWKASIGDR

>member
-1 MNSFARSTALVFACL
+1 MNSLARSTLVAIACL
-16 LGLTR
+16 LGFTP
-21 LMAAEPQADF
+21 LMAIEPQAAF

-66 TLAHA
+66 TLDHA
-71 VESLEN
+71 AESLVN
-77 LSAPAE
+77 LNEPAE
-83 AEQVIESAATSHA
+83 AEQVIEAAAKSHA
-96 GQWLV
+96 EQWLV
-101 VEQAAKSLMQLDHE
+101 LEQAARWIVRLGHH
-115 GRWLNNQFVRGGNS
+115 GRWLNNQFIRGGNS
-129 GLYRNAEARDR
+129 GVYRNAEERDR
-140 VRALQL
+140 VRSLQL

-152 AMPAD
+152 AMPVD
-157 AAKSDRGRLMALLI
+157 AAKADRGRLLASLI
-171 AAWGEERSAS
+171 SAWGDGRSSS

-187 DVTTLPDYDEQPPWE
+187 DVMALPDFDEHYLWE
-202 RQYDEMRG
+202 GHHDEARG
-210 YPVDEQGEPVFFA
+210 YPVDEKGEPVFFA
-223 MPASFESATT
+223 MPASFEAATT
-233 DGERLRWAFQE
+233 DGERLRWALHE
-244 WAAISAGNAT
+244 WAGVSAGNAL
-254 VAKFRW
+254 VAKYRW
-260 AQRVKDWLGVGT
+260 AERVQSWFGVGT
-272 LNNIF
+272 LENVF
-277 RANDDASVTRNSIAA
+277 RADADEATTRNSIAA
-292 LHTLSEDETTAKL
+292 LHTLTEDETTAKL

-310 RFKLPRGYSFL
+310 RFKLPRDYAFL

-327 SVAKVDPKDVFDGDQ
+327 SVAKVDPKDVFDGQTYDH
-342 DDALSNN
+342 DTSAHA
-349 LDASSLIVDELR
+349 ASASIVHELMA
-361 GRHQFVEAAAELNA
+361 RHQFVEVAVELKAAMT
-375 AIARTS
+375 RTT
-381 DQDMLKSL
+381 DEDELKSL

-396 VGNWGAIETGEYG
+396 VGNWGRIDEG
-409 KSQPEGRKARLSLLY
+409 KPQPSGSKAKLSLVF
-424 RNTTKAEFSARRVDV
+424 RNATKAEFSARRVDV

-447 AYLKSR
+447 AYLKTR
-453 PQDHDWEKSE
+453 PQDRDWEQSE
-463 VGNIG
+463 VGRIG
-468 QRLLKEGGLKYLS
+468 QRLLKDEGLKYLS
-481 VPVAHWTQDLQPAA
+481 APVATWTQDLQPKP
-495 KHWDKRIEIETP
+495 KHWDKRIENETP

-530 WIEGLAIVQSWS
+530 WIEGLAIVQTTLSD
-542 EGSLHCFV
+542 GVHCFV

-555 GAPVPNAKVNFFGY
+555 GAPVPKAKVSFFGY

-582 ASLQYKFSEATKTT
+582 NSWQYKFSETSKTT
-596 DENGVVKL
+596 DDNGVVKL
-604 GVNDVMK
+604 SASDRMQ

-618 GRGHVAY
+618 AAGRLAY
-625 MGYDALGY
+625 SGF
-633 PNVYESQPRQ
+633 ESFYSPGRNAEMLRQ
-643 SRIFTITDRPVY
+643 SRIFTMTDRPVY
-655 RPGQEVKWQL
+655 RPGQPVKWQL
-665 WARMVGYDPKLN
+665 WARQVGYDPKLN
-677 TNPFTGDKCEIT
+677 TNPFTGDKCEVT

-702 YRVDESGAVQDTL
+702 YRVDDSGAVEDTL
-715 ALAEDATLG
+715 TLTDDATLG
-724 SYQMSIRLNG
+724 VYRMSIRLNG
-734 NDGPFGNHS
+734 DDGPFGNHS

-759 APEKPVALGEAFEFS
+759 APETPVALGDAFEFS

-789 VKYKVQRTAHIDTW
+789 VKYKVQRTAHTDTW

-815 GYGWRSTSYSWY
+815 GYGWRNVSYSWY
-827 PGADSWCIAMP
+827 PGAGSWCVCKP
-838 RWPWYGGRSDP
+838 RWPWYNWHSDP
-849 PELVAEGEQ
+849 PELIAQGEQ
-858 AIGADGTIKVK
+858 AIGPDGTIKVK

-882 DHRYSIDVEVTDN
+882 DHRYSIEVEVTDS
-895 SRRTIFGKGGVLAAR
+895 SRRTIFGKGSVLAAR
-910 KPFMAYVSLDRGWYQ
+910 KPFMAYVTLDRGWYQ

-940 GREVEATGAVT
+940 GREVESAGTMT
-951 VFKVTYAANGT
+951 VFKVTYAADGT
-962 PNEESVH
+962 PKEESVH

-991 QAGQYRVSVKLKDTA
+991 QAGQYRVNLKLKDA
-1006 GHEVEA
+1006 SGHEVEA
-1012 STFVL
+1012 STFVV

-1036 TAQDEYKPGDEV
+1036 TAQDEFNPGDEV

-1067 TRKDPVWL
+1067 ARKEPVWL

-1104 NATLHKVTRQIIV
+1104 NATLHKVTHQIIV
-1117 PPSKRIATVE
+1117 PPSKRIASVE
-1127 LITDKPTYQPRESS
+1127 LVTDKPTYQPRESS

-1163 YDKSLEYISGGSN
+1163 YDKALEYISGGGN

-1181 GYFWGW
+1181 GFFWGW
-1187 QRIHSGRFGYSA
+1187 KRSHSIA
-1199 RSLEGWL
+1199 IKDSLRGLETGL
-1206 LREGE
+1206 QKEGE
-1211 PRMAIPVVNIVQG
+1211 IAMNLWLSSEVVEFDGFITATATG
-1224 IGDSYEPLSKSS
+1224 ST
-1236 RVSSSVRS
+1236 RFRS
-1244 RALSAVAP
+1244 AG
-1252 APMAM
+1252 APMAPA
-1257 AAPPASPAEGRASA
+1257 AAPPPAPVAAAPARKGAAVAEMAFGAGGAGGGFGRADA
-1271 KAEATLS
+1271 K
-1278 YSAGDVG
+1278 
-1285 GGAAG
+1285 
-1290 NEPAQPVMIR
+1290 EPAQPVMIR

-1307 VWLTS
+1307 VWLTT
-1312 VKTNEA
+1312 VKTNDA
-1318 GEASIDFAMPDNLT
+1318 GEASIDFPLPDNLT

-1389 LGVRAL
+1389 LSVKAL
-1395 LEVTSGGGDLVAL
+1395 LEVTSGGGSLVGM
-1408 DDGKMPSLQGSIP
+1408 DGGIMPPLPGSIP

-1429 WRAKVRGSG
+1429 WRAKVKGNG

-1490 AERRPE
+1490 EERRPE

-1528 QTLNRFVPTVIT
+1528 QTLNRFVPTVLT
-1540 LGVLKDLGLDLKAI
+1540 LDVLKDLGLDLKAI

-1580 DKGENKDAVFDE
+1580 DKGEDKDAVFDE
-1592 AKVQRMARAG
+1592 SKVQRMARAG
-1602 LTRLAAMKGSDGG
+1602 LNRLAAMKGSDGG

-1636 LIAAQQAG
+1636 LIAAQRAG
-1644 MKDARIDALIQSG
+1644 MKEAKIDELIRLG
-1657 MAFLE
+1657 TAWLE
-1662 AHENEELRKM
+1662 AHENGELRRM
-1672 RLPEKDTHH
+1672 RLPEKDRDH

-1692 HCVLAERGIGDK
+1692 HSVLAERGIGDK

-1710 YDHRADLS
+1710 YEHRADLS

-1763 GQGWWFWWHDPI
+1763 GKGWWFWWHDPM
-1775 ETQAAFLRLLC
+1775 ETQAAFLRLLS

-1803 NNRRNGHYWNSTR
+1803 NNRRHGHYWNSTR
-1816 DTAAVIESLAAY
+1816 DTAAVIESLADY
-1828 VKASGESKP
+1828 TTASGESKP
-1837 DLKLEVVL
+1837 DLKLDVVL
-1845 DGEVKKTLA
+1845 DGEVKKSLA
-1854 ITAENLFAFDSSFV
+1854 INAENLFAFDGALV
-1868 LDGLDVKSGKH
+1868 LDGVDVKSGKH

-1918 FYKLTEQK
+1918 FYKLVEQK
-1926 QTKQVSGSRGQVVG
+1926 TMREVSGSRGQVVA
-1940 QQTLKYARTE
+1940 QQGVKYQRIE
-1950 LASGDPLI
+1950 LASGDPLV

-2016 ADRLPQGTHN
+2016 ADRLAQGTHN

-2057 AAEWKAAISDR
+2057 AAEWKASISDR